1 MSRADVAAIVL
12 VDDDLL
18 ALELLRDLVS
28 SIPATAV
35 HAFGRSEE
43 ALGWCQSHQPD
54 LVITDHVMPG
64 LTGLEL
70 IRTLREGP
78 DTADLPV
85 MMITATDDRS
95 LRCQALESGAS
106 DVLGKPLDG
115 TEVLAR
121 TRNMLAIRRGQR
133 LLAERSTLLEAEVR
147 RATAEITAR
156 EQETILRLSRAAE
169 YRDWETG
176 THIVR
181 VAWYARITARELGM
195 SEADQEILFRAA
207 PMHDVGKIGVPDY
220 ILLKPGALDEAEFDI
235 MKQHTVIGHRILGGS
250 SSELLRVAA
259 EVALTHHERWDGTG
273 YPQQL
278 RGSRIPISGRIVAV
292 ADSYDA
298 LTSRRPYKSGWPSE
312 LAWQFL
318 GANAGTRFDPDCV
331 SAFRRGRADVDAAR
345 ESFPEDHP
353 SEPRDRVV
361 EKAE

>member
-1 MSRADVAAIVL
+1 MSQLAAIVL
-12 VDDDLL
+12 VDDDVL
-18 ALELLRDLVS
+18 ALEMLRDLVS
-28 SIPATAV
+28 SIPGTAV
-35 HAFGRSEE
+35 FTFGSGE
-43 ALGWCQSHQPD
+43 AALEWCRTHQPD

-70 IRTLREGP
+70 IRALRSSP
-78 DTADLPV
+78 DTADVPV
-85 MMITATDDRS
+85 MMVTATDDRR
-95 LRCQALESGAS
+95 LRCHALESGAS
-106 DVLGKPLDG
+106 DVLGKPFDG

-133 LLAERSTLLEAEVR
+133 LLAERSQLLETEVR
-147 RATAEITAR
+147 RATAEIVAR

-181 VAWYARITARELGM
+181 VAWYARITARELGL
-195 SEADQEILFRAA
+195 SEAEQELLFRAA

-220 ILLKPGALDEAEFDI
+220 ILLKPGALDEDEFEI

-273 YPQQL
+273 YPERR
-278 RGSRIPISGRIVAV
+278 RGKDIPISGRIVAV

-298 LTSRRPYKSGWPSE
+298 LTSRRPYKSSWPAE

-318 GANAGTRFDPDCV
+318 AANAGTRFDPDCV
-331 SAFRRGRADVDAAR
+331 AAFQRGRADVEAAR
-345 ESFPEDHP
+345 DSFPEEHP
-353 SEPRDRVV
+353 PERDERRVG
-361 EKAE
+361 AAG

>member
-1 MSRADVAAIVL
+1 MSHSESEFIVL

-18 ALELLRDLVS
+18 GLEMLRDLVS
-28 SIPATAV
+28 SIPGTAV
-35 HAFGRSEE
+35 VAFPSAEE
-43 ALGWCQSHQPD
+43 ALDWCRANRPD
-54 LVITDHVMPG
+54 LVITDHIMPG

-70 IRTLREGP
+70 IRRLRQDPG
-78 DTADLPV
+78 TANVPL
-85 MMITATDDRS
+85 MMVTAAEDRS

-133 LLAERSTLLEAEVR
+133 LLAERSRLLETEVR
-147 RATAEITAR
+147 RATAEIVAR

-181 VAWYARITARELGM
+181 VAWYARVISRELGL
-195 SEADQEILFRAA
+195 SEADQELLFRAA

-220 ILLKPGALDEAEFDI
+220 ILLKPGGLDEAEFEI
-235 MKQHTVIGHRILGGS
+235 MKQHTVIGYRILGGS
-250 SSELLRVAA
+250 SSELLREAA
-259 EVALTHHERWDGTG
+259 DVALTHHERWDGSG
-273 YPQQL
+273 YPERR
-278 RGSRIPISGRIVAV
+278 RGDEIPIGGRIVAV

-298 LTSRRPYKSGWPSE
+298 LTSKRPYKSGWPAE

-318 GANAGTRFDPDCV
+318 AANAGTRFDPDCV
-331 SAFRRGRADVDAAR
+331 AAFQRGRADVDAAR
-345 ESFPEDHP
+345 ESFPDEHP
-353 SEPRDRVV
+353 PERSE
-361 EKAE
+361 AQQHTA

>member
-1 MSRADVAAIVL
+1 MSQPEADVIVL
-12 VDDDLL
+12 VDDDVLG
-18 ALELLRDLVS
+18 LEMLRDLVS
-28 SIPATAV
+28 SIPGTAV
-35 HAFGRSEE
+35 VAFPSAEE
-43 ALGWCQSHQPD
+43 ALDWCSANQPD
-54 LVITDHVMPG
+54 LVITDHIMPG

-70 IRTLREGP
+70 IRRLRQDPG
-78 DTADLPV
+78 TAGVPL
-85 MMITATDDRS
+85 MMVTAAEDRS

-106 DVLGKPLDG
+106 DVLGKPLDA

-133 LLAERSTLLEAEVR
+133 LLAERSRLLETEVR
-147 RATAEITAR
+147 RATAEIVAR

-181 VAWYARITARELGM
+181 VAWYARVISRELGL
-195 SEADQEILFRAA
+195 SEAEQELMFRAA

-220 ILLKPGALDEAEFDI
+220 ILLKPGGLDEAEFEI
-235 MKQHTVIGHRILGGS
+235 MKQHTIIGHRILGGS

-273 YPQQL
+273 YPERR
-278 RGSRIPISGRIVAV
+278 RGNEIPIGGRIVAV

-298 LTSRRPYKSGWPSE
+298 LTSKRPYKSGWPAE

-318 GANAGTRFDPDCV
+318 AANAGTRFDPDCV
-331 SAFRRGRADVDAAR
+331 AAFQRGRADVDAAR
-345 ESFPEDHP
+345 ESFPDEHP
-353 SEPRDRVV
+353 PEQSEARQDT
-361 EKAE
+361 A